1 MECSFLFCFLMFKKL
16 LKTGIYDGPENLKN
30 LNKWKNL
37 SKSIAGAFLILNANI
52 ALAGT

>member
-1 MECSFLFCFLMFKKL
+1 MASFYIESFYIFKKL
-16 LKTGIYDGPENLKN
+16 LKTGSYDGPENLKN

-37 SKSIAGAFLILNANI
+37 SKSIAGAFLILNADI